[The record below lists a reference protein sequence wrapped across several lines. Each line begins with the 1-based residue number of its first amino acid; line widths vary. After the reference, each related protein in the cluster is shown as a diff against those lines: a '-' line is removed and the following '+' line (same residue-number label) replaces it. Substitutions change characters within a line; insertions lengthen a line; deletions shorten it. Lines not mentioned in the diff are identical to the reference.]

1 MAKKKTTRS
10 KRKTKADIQKDQEMR
25 SVIAIVIISAITIV
39 AYSRMGVIGEFL
51 SNLQRFLFGKWYVLV
66 MVIIVAQ
73 IVMNIITH
81 STERKGG
88 EPFKFSPIAA
98 VLIIIAI
105 LLGSA
110 YANTS
115 HDLIGFDIYS
125 HFINDIGSYFT
136 DPEVNVAGGFLGAV
150 LLSLTTAL
158 VDYPGTILIIVVLAI
173 ITTLLF
179 GLLPSYKNAF
189 KRIWDYFSTVSI
201 AEIVEEDEEEE
212 EPSTLPI
219 IQQKVVEP
227 VVTPE
232 PTRASVVEIPKKEIA
247 PTLNEDTLANL
258 QIATGVQN
266 IEIEKYEFE
275 NNKNPLDIKV
285 DEEVE
290 KDDLELMKDNSLP
303 TQEEINNQH
312 TVFLNVD
319 DIKQEEEKN
328 EVFIDKKPPV
338 SKPKP
343 KIQYEEEIEEEEYVE
358 EDNRPNGSSEED
370 EHYYGNEEVKA
381 AKKPRSK
388 KYVLPSKD
396 LLDPIP
402 PVSKDDVNT
411 TAAETKGV
419 QLVEVLQNFDIQSE
433 LLETHIGPSVTK
445 FEVRPEVG
453 VKVSKILGLADDIKM
468 QLAVKDV
475 RIEAPIPGHNA
486 VGIEIPNVK
495 SVPVK
500 MKELI
505 GTVPSRDN
513 HPLLIYLGKDLLGQ
527 TVTCRLDKMPH
538 VLIAGATGSGKSVCM
553 NAIIT
558 SLLFRAKPEEVKMLL
573 IDPKKV
579 EFTPFKKI
587 PHLIGPVVDDAMK
600 ASNALK
606 VVVKEMEDRY
616 DIFSKSG
623 VRNMQAYN
631 EAVDKGYIT
640 REDAE
645 GNEIPCDKLPYI
657 VVIIDELAD
666 LMMVAG
672 KEVESSIQRITQ
684 LARAAGI
691 HLIVATQRPSTDVI
705 TGIIKANIPSR
716 IAFSVSSGI
725 DSRTILDHVGAERLL
740 GNGDMLYMPI
750 GESNALRVQGVFVTD
765 DEVRKITEYC
775 SNQAVPVYNDAFVDL
790 AAVYRGGDNGSATS
804 EDDPLYEEIK
814 SYVIDAQKAS
824 TSLLQR
830 RFGIGYNRA
839 ARLIDILESEG
850 IIGPAQGSK
859 PREVYIKKDE
869 E

>member
-1 MAKKKTTRS
+1 
-10 KRKTKADIQKDQEMR
+10 MR
-25 SVIAIVIISAITIV
+25 SVIAIVIISAITII
-39 AYSRMGVIGEFL
+39 AYTRMGVIGEFL
-51 SNLQRFLFGKWYVLV
+51 SNLQRFLFGKLYVLI

-73 IVMNIITH
+73 IIMNIITR
-81 STERKGG
+81 SSEKKGD
-88 EPFKFSPIAA
+88 EPFHFPPIAA

-115 HDLIGFDIYS
+115 HNLKGYDIFS
-125 HFINDIGSYFT
+125 NFINDPMMYFT
-136 DPEVNVAGGFLGAV
+136 DPNVNVAGGFLGAI
-150 LLSLTTAL
+150 LLSITTFL
-158 VDYPGTILIIVVLAI
+158 VDYPGTILIIVVLGI

-201 AEIVEEDEEEE
+201 AEIVEDEEEE
-212 EPSTLPI
+212 EESSTLPI

-227 VVTPE
+227 VKGME
-232 PTRASVVEIPKKEIA
+232 PVSNPVQGSIVEIPKKEIA
-247 PTLNEDTLANL
+247 PTLSEDTLANL
-258 QIATGVQN
+258 QLATGVHN
-266 IEIEKYEFE
+266 IELEKYQFE
-275 NNKNPLDIKV
+275 NQKNPLDIKV
-285 DEEVE
+285 DEDVQH
-290 KDDLELMKDNSLP
+290 DDLELMKDMPIRES
-303 TQEEINNQH
+303 EEGNQQH

-319 DIKQEEEKN
+319 DIKQEDEKN
-328 EVFIDKKPPV
+328 EFIIEEKPSV
-338 SKPKP
+338 SQPRLKLEVV
-343 KIQYEEEIEEEEYVE
+343 EEEDAYSEE
-358 EDNRPNGSSEED
+358 NRPNGSSEED
-370 EHYYGNEEVKA
+370 EHFYGNEEVKTT
-381 AKKPRSK
+381 KKLRSK
-388 KYVLPSKD
+388 KYILPNKE

-402 PVSKDDVNT
+402 SISRDDLNIK
-411 TAAETKGV
+411 AAETKGV
-419 QLVEVLQNFDIQSE
+419 QLIEVLQNFDIQAE

-513 HPLLIYLGKDLLGQ
+513 HPLLIYMGKDLLGQ

-538 VLIAGATGSGKSVCM
+538 LLIAGATGSGKSVCM

-587 PHLIGPVVDDAMK
+587 PHLIGPVVDDALK

-616 DIFSKSG
+616 DIFSRSG

-631 EAVDKGYIT
+631 EAVEKGYIT

-645 GNEIPCDKLPYI
+645 GNEYPADKLPYI

-775 SNQAVPVYNDAFVDL
+775 SNQAVPVYYDAFVDL
-790 AAVYRGGDNGSATS
+790 AAVYRGGENGSATS
-804 EDDPLYEEIK
+804 EDDPLSEEIK
-814 SYVIDAQKAS
+814 NYVIEAQKAS

-830 RFGIGYNRA
+830 KFGIGYNRA
-839 ARLIDILESEG
+839 ARMIDILESEG

-859 PREVYIKKDE
+859 PREVYIKKDTE
-869 E
+869 